1 MATATTDLSQA
12 DRVAVLARGA
22 VRLASE
28 PPARRA
34 DLAAACMAT
43 TAAAADRWVQQAVSI
58 KRAEDSPAR
67 DAVIAE
73 ETGTGP
79 LVTLRLLMIT
89 RDMWRRLAAEGMP
102 KLPGGP
108 RVAHRPPPGVQGLE
122 HVERIEVDVVP
133 WPGLCDGIVFAGTT
147 AKVRCVNT
155 GGPSHDAAAAFHR
168 LWWEEARR
176 QPQQGGVAVVL
187 GAGNVTGLA
196 AADAISQIFDHGRAV
211 LLKLHPLHAPLVDIF
226 REALAPL
233 VAAELLEVVAGGP
246 EVVSEAVGC
255 SGVTQVHLTGGR
267 GTYDRL
273 RSDLEARG
281 LNVPISCEL
290 GNVTPWFVVPG
301 NYSDFE
307 LGRQADA
314 IAGSMINNTSFNCIA
329 TKVLVTCRGWSGRDK
344 LLAAIRRRLEES
356 PRRPAWFPGS
366 AAGFEQLTGEQLPSD
381 GCLPWTFRTGI
392 DPVGERHWLERE
404 WFFPAVA
411 EVSLEAD
418 SLERFCGKALEL
430 ARSLP
435 GTLAANVTLPA
446 FRDSRDR
453 QRAELLVEH
462 LGFGVVSVN
471 VWAALGYALAGVPWG
486 GLPGGTAAEP
496 GSGLGYVHNPLLLP
510 LVHNTIVRGP
520 LAPALKPAWLP
531 WHRAGRSLTRGLIDV
546 YTAKKRIEAGWGLI
560 KMLPGVVFG

>member
-1 MATATTDLSQA
+1 MATEATDNTQA
-12 DRVAVLARGA
+12 DRVAALARGA
-22 VRLASE
+22 DRLATE
-28 PPARRA
+28 PPQRRA
-34 DLAAACMAT
+34 TLAAACMAT
-43 TAAAADRWVQQAVSI
+43 TAACADRWVEQAAGI
-58 KRAEDSPAR
+58 KAADATPAR
-67 DAVIAE
+67 DAVFAE

-89 RDMWRRLAAEGMP
+89 RDMWRRRAAGELP

-133 WPGLCDGIVFAGTT
+133 WPGLHDGIIFSGTT
-147 AKVRCVNT
+147 ATVRCVNT
-155 GGPSHDAAAAFHR
+155 GGPGHAAAATFRR
-168 LWWEEARR
+168 LWQEEASRR
-176 QPQQGGVAVVL
+176 PQGGGVAVVL

-211 LLKLHPLHAPLVDIF
+211 LLKLHPLHAPMVEVF
-226 REALAPL
+226 RQALAPL
-233 VAAELLEVVAGGP
+233 VEAGLLEVVAGGP
-246 EVVSEAVGC
+246 EVVAEAVGC
-255 SGVTQVHLTGGR
+255 ARVTQVHLTGGK

-273 RSDLEARG
+273 RNDLTARG

-301 NYSDFE
+301 TYSEFE
-307 LGRQADA
+307 IGRQADA
-314 IAGSMINNTSFNCIA
+314 IAGSIINNTSFNCIA
-329 TKVLVTCRGWSGRDK
+329 TKLLVTCRGWGGREA
-344 LLAAIRRRLEES
+344 LLAAIRDRLEAS

-366 AAGFEQLTGEQLPSD
+366 AAGYEQLTGERLPDD

-392 DPVGERHWLERE
+392 DPVGERHWLDRE

-411 EVSLEAD
+411 EVCLDAD
-418 SLERFCGKALEL
+418 SPEQFCGKALEL

-446 FRDSRDR
+446 FRDPRER

-471 VWAALGYALAGVPWG
+471 TWAALGYALAGVPWG

-496 GSGLGYVHNPLLLP
+496 GSGLGYVHDPLLLP

-520 LAPALKPAWLP
+520 LAPTLKPAWLP
-531 WHRAGRSLTRGLIDV
+531 WHSAGPALTRGLIDV
-546 YTAKKRIEAGWGLI
+546 YTAKNLLAAGWGLT
-560 KMLPGVVFG
+560 KMLPGVVRG